1 MISKYGVFFAAVAAA
16 AAAAAAVAAAADV
29 VANVT
34 SISYALDYRQHT
46 TLFSFIKQENC
57 LFVKNY

>member
-1 MISKYGVFFAAVAAA
+1 MNDFKVWCSFAAVAAA
-16 AAAAAAVAAAADV
+16 VAAVAAAALAAAAAV

-46 TLFSFIKQENC
+46 TLFSFIKQ
-57 LFVKNY
+57 